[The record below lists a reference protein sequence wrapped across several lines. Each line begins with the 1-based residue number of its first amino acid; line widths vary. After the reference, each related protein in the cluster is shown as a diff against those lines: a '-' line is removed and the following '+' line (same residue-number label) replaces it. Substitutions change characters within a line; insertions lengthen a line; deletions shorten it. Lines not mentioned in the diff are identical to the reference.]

1 MRNSIS
7 FVRKYIL
14 NLITCLFVISFT
26 ILTPVKV
33 FANDN
38 GHETEEK
45 FDAGELIFDH
55 ILDSYDWHIC
65 TWKGNH
71 ISVYLPIIVYSEGEF
86 YCFSSK
92 NFHHEHQYHAMNK
105 HGDAVV
111 FEIAEDGKYKG
122 KVVRVLEDG
131 TQIRPLDISIT
142 KTVCGL
148 FISCT
153 LLVVVFLL
161 VAKGYRERGEKAPKG
176 IQALVEPIILY
187 VRDDIAKPNIGEH
200 YERYFPYLLTVFF
213 FIFFNNLLGLIPFF
227 PFGVNITGN
236 IAVTAVLA
244 LFTFVI
250 TNFMGS
256 KHYYED
262 IFNTPGVPWWLKF
275 PLPLMRMADLY
286 LLRAECELEANGMA
300 NANKIYAD
308 LNKVRARAGLPNI
321 EDVWSNANI
330 VNTVNKHKD
339 EAGLRDIIHT
349 ERMIELMFEGHQY
362 FDVRRWKR
370 GVELFNDAIEGFN
383 APDGTAAET
392 FNQVITWQPRIFQ
405 SPKHYLNPI
414 PQEELDRN
422 PAIDQNPGY

>member
-1 MRNSIS
+1 MISFFFCRIAFNKIGKDIMRNSIS

-92 NFHHEHQYHAMNK
+92 NFHHEHQYHAKNK

-275 PLPLMRMADLY
+275 PLPLMPVIELVGCFIKPFVLAVRLFANITAGHIVLLGFICMIFILGEMSAMAGAGMSVLSV
-286 LLRAECELEANGMA
+286 LLAVFADCLEVLVAFIQAYVFTLLSSIYFGMA
-300 NANKIYAD
+300 A
-308 LNKVRARAGLPNI
+308 
-321 EDVWSNANI
+321 
-330 VNTVNKHKD
+330 KH
-339 EAGLRDIIHT
+339 
-349 ERMIELMFEGHQY
+349 
-362 FDVRRWKR
+362 
-370 GVELFNDAIEGFN
+370 
-383 APDGTAAET
+383 
-392 FNQVITWQPRIFQ
+392 
-405 SPKHYLNPI
+405 S
-414 PQEELDRN
+414 
-422 PAIDQNPGY
+422 

>member
-1 MRNSIS
+1 MISFFFVELHLINLVKDIMKNNVS
-7 FVRKYIL
+7 FVRKYIF

-26 ILTPVKV
+26 ILTPVRV
-33 FANDN
+33 FANDS
-38 GHETEEK
+38 EYEAEEK

-65 TWKGNH
+65 TWKGKH

-86 YCFSSK
+86 YTFSSK
-92 NFHHEHQYHAMNK
+92 HLHHEHQYHTKDK
-105 HGDAVV
+105 HGDDVV
-111 FEIAEDGKYKG
+111 FEIPEEGSHKG
-122 KVVRVLEDG
+122 KVVRVMDDG
-131 TQIRPLDISIT
+131 THIKPLDISIT

-153 LLVVVFLL
+153 LLVVIFLL

-227 PFGVNITGN
+227 PFGTNITGN

-244 LFTFVI
+244 LFTFLI
-250 TNFMGS
+250 TNFTGS

-275 PLPLMRMADLY
+275 PLPLMPIIEVVGCFIKPFVLAVRLFANITAGHIVVLGFICMIFILGEMSAMAGAGMSVLS
-286 LLRAECELEANGMA
+286 LLLAVFADCLEVLVAFIQAYVFTLLSSIYFGMA
-300 NANKIYAD
+300 A
-308 LNKVRARAGLPNI
+308 
-321 EDVWSNANI
+321 
-330 VNTVNKHKD
+330 KH
-339 EAGLRDIIHT
+339 G
-349 ERMIELMFEGHQY
+349 
-362 FDVRRWKR
+362 
-370 GVELFNDAIEGFN
+370 
-383 APDGTAAET
+383 
-392 FNQVITWQPRIFQ
+392 
-405 SPKHYLNPI
+405 
-414 PQEELDRN
+414 
-422 PAIDQNPGY
+422 